1 MGRFVR
7 PPLLGVQAHS
17 WRIRVPPE
25 AIVLDLGE
33 PPILVTFGRK
43 ELTQTSNEG
52 AIVRERGPPLGWP
65 QSKGRANTGIAGDG
79 FLRGSPRVRFNP
91 RDERIACLTRSSP
104 TLLLCLMTCLP
115 CKNYSSQ
122 GRVWHQMR
130 SAENARRKFSRF
142 APPASARPCEGH
154 QYERFDFFVANVREY
169 STRWGMGPIYLV
181 PYRMNFGHPSS
192 DFRMTCSRS

>member
-65 QSKGRANTGIAGDG
+65 QSKGRANAEVAGDG

-91 RDERIACLTRSSP
+91 RDERLEQALVAFRTPDVQPSGSAVIKLPRQYCAELPISRVHFVIDER
-104 TLLLCLMTCLP
+104 LLL
-115 CKNYSSQ
+115 S
-122 GRVWHQMR
+122 
-130 SAENARRKFSRF
+130 
-142 APPASARPCEGH
+142 
-154 QYERFDFFVANVREY
+154 
-169 STRWGMGPIYLV
+169 
-181 PYRMNFGHPSS
+181 
-192 DFRMTCSRS
+192 